1 VLSIESGVDAGAAC
15 GARILHRALNRSVAS
30 TKRLAAEVGRVAS
43 CTIETARCD
52 RRAQGARGL
61 TMQQRF
67 RIDGMHCNACVAR
80 VTKALRA
87 IADDVE
93 VTLDPPRATLEAAGP
108 LTLEEVSDAVRKAGD
123 YAVSPA

>member
-1 VLSIESGVDAGAAC
+1 
-15 GARILHRALNRSVAS
+15 
-30 TKRLAAEVGRVAS
+30 
-43 CTIETARCD
+43 
-52 RRAQGARGL
+52 
-61 TMQQRF
+61 MQQRF